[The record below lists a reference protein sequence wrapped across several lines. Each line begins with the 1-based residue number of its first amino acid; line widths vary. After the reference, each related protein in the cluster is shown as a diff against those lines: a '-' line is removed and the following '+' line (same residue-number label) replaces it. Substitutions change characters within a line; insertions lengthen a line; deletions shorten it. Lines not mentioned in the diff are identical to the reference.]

1 MITYFDYYTPQLLN
15 PGILIDIGVNQ
26 AVHLNHMLRYANENP
41 GAVIIGFEPNP
52 FLNLQDYKEVV
63 NPCAVGCRN
72 EMAQF
77 LIPRHQGQMID
88 SHGSLVKPHFKD
100 KAHEV
105 VETQVVRLDT
115 YLSHD
120 DLPQLP
126 VEFLKI
132 DVEGGELDV
141 ILGAT
146 STLVNHRPIIN
157 LEMEEA
163 HHNGCTAVIPEVL
176 DRLGYTGFF
185 ISGGEIRPFQEF
197 SVEKNQRCE
206 HNHLGSFNHQDQYVF
221 DFVFAPKES
230 EQKIN
235 QIKNM
240 RLS

>member
-1 MITYFDYYTPQLLN
+1 MITYFDYYIPQLLN
-15 PGILIDIGVNQ
+15 CGLLIDIGVNQ
-26 AVHLNHMLRYANENP
+26 GVHLNHMLRYAQENC
-41 GAVIIGFEPNP
+41 GTVVIGFEPNP
-52 FLNLQDYKEVV
+52 FLNLQHYKQVV
-63 NPCAVGCRN
+63 NQCAVGCRN
-72 EMAQF
+72 EKTQF

-88 SHGSLVKPHFKD
+88 SHGSLVKPHFRD
-100 KAHEV
+100 RAHEM

-115 YLSHD
+115 YLSD
-120 DLPQLP
+120 IEVDLP

-141 ILGAT
+141 LLGAT
-146 STLVNHRPIIN
+146 DTLVQHRPMIN

-163 HHNGCTAVIPEVL
+163 HQKGCTTVIPEIL

-185 ISGGEIRPFQEF
+185 ISDGEIRPFKEF
-197 SVEKNQRCE
+197 SIEKNQTCE
-206 HNHLGSFNHQDQYVF
+206 YNHLGSCNHQEQYVF